1 VTILYGSIF
10 YVLSRVNNV
19 ILSSRDFLD
28 DLHIYKLDAKK
39 HNTYI

>member
-1 VTILYGSIF
+1 
-10 YVLSRVNNV
+10 
-19 ILSSRDFLD
+19 LSSRDFLD